1 MLDFSNY
8 LDKAKNYASNKLVVV
23 KLKDEK
29 SAVAIKQFVGLKPKI
44 YSLC

>member
-8 LDKAKNYASNKLVVV
+8 LDKAKNYDSNKLVVV

-29 SAVAIKQFVGLKPKI
+29 SGVANKQFVGLKPKMH
-44 YSLC
+44 SLC

>member
-8 LDKAKNYASNKLVVV
+8 LDKAKNYDSNKLVVV
-23 KLKDEK
+23 KMKDEK
-29 SAVAIKQFVGLKPKI
+29 SGVAIKQFVGLKPKI